1 MNYTDAQKAEAVDLY
16 VEVGTAEAARRV
28 GTTTRTI
35 TRWASA
41 AGVVSADRAKKV
53 EHTVEGR
60 DAANKDRRSRIRD
73 KVLAKAED
81 LLDRMDEKHI
91 DFRGKDNKKVTF
103 PKATSGDVRNYAV
116 SFGVLLDKY
125 RLEMGEATEVVITGD
140 MMDQAIIELR
150 ADIGQDA
157 SSQ

>member
-1 MNYTDAQKAEAVDLY
+1 MNYTDAQKAEAVDLS
-16 VEVGTAEAARRV
+16 VEVGTAEAARRTNV
-28 GTTTRTI
+28 TTRTI
-35 TRWASA
+35 NNWMKA
-41 AGVVSADRAKKV
+41 AGVTSAERAKKMD
-53 EHTVEGR
+53 HTVEGR
-60 DAANKDRRSRIRD
+60 DAFNKERRNRIRD
-73 KVLAKAED
+73 KVLKKAEN
-81 LLDRMDEKHI
+81 LLDRMDQ
-91 DFRGKDNKKVTF
+91 
-103 PKATSGDVRNYAV
+103 KATSTDVRNYAV